1 MPEAAAPLRPETMPA
16 EHCLALVHVP
26 LADTVLTHMTTA
38 LLLPVAPEEYKSTL
52 LPATPLLPETK
63 PACAPTPSTT
73 PGYRNGRDTRLTFWS
88 NLQSVALGGGA
99 DLFCQD
105 VQGLQIAC
113 WHLIP

>member
-1 MPEAAAPLRPETMPA
+1 MPEAAAPLRPETKPA

-26 LADTVLTHMTTA
+26 LADTVLTHMTTV
-38 LLLPVAPEEYKSTL
+38 LLLPVAPEECKNTL

-63 PACAPTPSTT
+63 PACTPTPSTT
-73 PGYRNGRDTRLTFWS
+73 PGYRNGRDTSLTFWS
-88 NLQSVALGGGA
+88 NLQIAALGGGA